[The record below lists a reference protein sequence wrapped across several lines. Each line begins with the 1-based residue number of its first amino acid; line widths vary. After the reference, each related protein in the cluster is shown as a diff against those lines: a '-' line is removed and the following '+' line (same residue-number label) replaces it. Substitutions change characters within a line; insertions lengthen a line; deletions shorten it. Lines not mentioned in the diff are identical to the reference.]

1 MVMIK
6 SPLCWSAWTSFPE
19 ARASNGAPD
28 FTETRA
34 QRWMMIWGNITCV
47 YHMYIYVKSM
57 TITHIIHD
65 SYVCIY
71 TYIYIYMYIYIHILC
86 IHIYIYI
93 RRYTYDMCVIL
104 VETHGLPP
112 APTTAPG
119 SRHRQSLIPLWFRRH
134 RGASPGWVDSRP
146 IWAGI
151 LWLIGYRGLY
161 YLGYHFRSPFPWFG
175 WETDF

>member
-19 ARASNGAPD
+19 ARACRGAR
-28 FTETRA
+28 FH
-34 QRWMMIWGNITCV
+34 GNPGAKGDDDLRKHHVCISYVHICKIYDDHT
-47 YHMYIYVKSM
+47 YHTWFVCMYLYIY
-57 TITHIIHD
+57 
-65 SYVCIY
+65 IY
-71 TYIYIYMYIYIHILC
+71 TYIMYT
-86 IHIYIYI
+86 YIYI